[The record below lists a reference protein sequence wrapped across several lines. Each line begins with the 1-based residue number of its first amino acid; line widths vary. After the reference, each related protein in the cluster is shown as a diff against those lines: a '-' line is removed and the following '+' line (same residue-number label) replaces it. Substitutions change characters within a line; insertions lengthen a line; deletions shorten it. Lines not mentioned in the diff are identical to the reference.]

1 MAEGFLRRALVRKLG
16 ARAPGVMS
24 AGTVGW
30 EGSGPMP
37 EAIEAAAERSLDI
50 SNHVAQ
56 RLNAA
61 MIGDA
66 DLVVAMAGEHREA
79 AAELVPAAAS
89 RTYTLKELV
98 RLLETVDRIMTSTG
112 RGPQTDDDV
121 GSSDDVAADLG
132 VRIAQAHAARTSGGE
147 ANPWDEDVVDPLG
160 LPLDTYRAVAWEL
173 EGWSDRLVDRL
184 FGPVPAAV
192 PGEANG

>member
-1 MAEGFLRRALVRKLG
+1 
-16 ARAPGVMS
+16 
-24 AGTVGW
+24 
-30 EGSGPMP
+30 
-37 EAIEAAAERSLDI
+37 
-50 SNHVAQ
+50 
-56 RLNAA
+56 

-184 FGPVPAAV
+184 FGPVAAAV
-192 PGEANG
+192 PGEANGR